1 MRELNINIGVLE
13 TAVRKAA
20 IEELK
25 TCRETIRQ
33 LTEKNNKMRGN
44 LIRAIEFGY
53 KHGKGNVTL
62 DFIVEAFMKQF

>member
-1 MRELNINIGVLE
+1 MNVNINVLE

-25 TCRETIRQ
+25 KSRETIRQ
-33 LTEKNNKMRGN
+33 LTEKNEKMRGN
-44 LIRAIEFGY
+44 LIKAIEFGY

-62 DFIVEAFMKQF
+62 DFIVEAFMKQFD